1 MTLHKHTA
9 LFGLKWDPFSPDVP
23 IEALYM
29 PPRVEHFF
37 FRAEQQ
43 ARQGGFILIT
53 GENGNGKTTALRQL
67 RQRLSTASDLVTA
80 VLNRPQSDLADFYR
94 ELGDLFEVP
103 LRPHN
108 RWGGFKALRERW
120 LSHLETTL
128 WRPVLFVDETQEMPS
143 CVLSE
148 LRLISTTN
156 LDSRAI
162 LTVVLCGDT
171 RLTQRF
177 RDPDLVPLASR
188 IRVRLVQEPATPK
201 ELQDC
206 LQHLLAQAG
215 NPHLMTAGLMTT
227 LCEHALGNYR
237 VLANMGAELLAAG
250 ARAEV
255 SQIDEKLFLEVFGP
269 ASRERGRGRGQSTAP
284 NPNPRS

>member
-1 MTLHKHTA
+1 MSLHKHTA

-23 IEALYM
+23 TEALFT

-43 ARQGGFILIT
+43 ARQGGFIAIT
-53 GENGNGKTTALRQL
+53 GDNGNGKSTVLRQL
-67 RQRLSTASDLVTA
+67 YQRLGLVSDLVTG
-80 VLNRPQSDLADFYR
+80 VLTRPQSDLADFYR
-94 ELGDLFEVP
+94 EMGDVFDVP

-108 RWGGFKALRERW
+108 RWAGYRALREKW
-120 LSHLETTL
+120 LTHQGATL
-128 WRPVLFVDETQEMPS
+128 WRPVLFVDEAQQMPAS
-143 CVLSE
+143 VLSE
-148 LRLISTTN
+148 LRLISSTN
-156 LDSRAI
+156 LDSRAA
-162 LTVVLCGDT
+162 LTVVLCGDS

-177 RDPDLVPLASR
+177 REAELLPLASR
-188 IRVRLVQEPATPK
+188 IRVRLVQEAATPK
-201 ELQDC
+201 ELHDC
-206 LQHLLAQAG
+206 LGHLLDQAG

-255 SQIDEKLFLEVFGP
+255 SQLDEKLFLEVFGP
-269 ASRERGRGRGQSTAP
+269 ASREKGRARGGQSAAP
-284 NPNPRS
+284 SARP

>member
-9 LFGLKWDPFSPDVP
+9 LYGLKWDPFSPDIP
-23 IEALYM
+23 IEALYT

-37 FRAEQQ
+37 FRAEHQ
-43 ARQGGFILIT
+43 ARQGGFVLIT
-53 GENGNGKTTALRQL
+53 GENGNGKSTVLRQL
-67 RQRLSTASDLVTA
+67 QKRLGSASDLVTA
-80 VLNRPQSDLADFYR
+80 VLSRPSSILADFYR

-103 LRPHN
+103 LHPHN
-108 RWGGFKALRERW
+108 RWAGFKALRERW
-120 LSHLETTL
+120 RAHLETSL
-128 WRPVLFVDETQEMPS
+128 WRPVLFIDEAQQMPS
-143 CVLSE
+143 AVLSE
-148 LRLISTTN
+148 LRLISSTN
-156 LDSRAI
+156 LDSRSI

-177 RDPDLVPLASR
+177 READLIPLASR

-201 ELQDC
+201 DLHDC

-215 NPHLMTAGLMTT
+215 NPQLMTPGLMTT

-237 VLANMGAELLAAG
+237 VLANMGADLLAAG

-255 SQIDEKLFLEVFGP
+255 SQLDEKLFLEVFGP
-269 ASRERGRGRGQSTAP
+269 AARDKGRAARPQSATP
-284 NPNPRS
+284 VHP

>member
-1 MTLHKHTA
+1 MTPHKHIA
-9 LFGLKWDPFSPDVP
+9 LFGLKWDPFSTDVP
-23 IEALYM
+23 SEALYT

-53 GENGNGKTTALRQL
+53 GDNGSGKSTILRQL
-67 RQRLSTASDLVTA
+67 QRRLSATTDLVTTE
-80 VLNRPQSDLADFYR
+80 LTRPQSALADFYR
-94 ELGDLFEVP
+94 ELGEGFDVP

-108 RWGGFKALRERW
+108 RWAGFRALREKW
-120 LSHLETTL
+120 LAHCEATL
-128 WRPVLFVDETQEMPS
+128 WRPVIFLDEAQEMPTA
-143 CVLSE
+143 VLSE
-148 LRLISTTN
+148 LRLISSTN
-156 LDSRAI
+156 MDSRAV

-177 RDPDLVPLASR
+177 REPDLIPLASR

-201 ELQDC
+201 ELLDC
-206 LQHLLAQAG
+206 LQHLLSQAG
-215 NPHLMTAGLMTT
+215 NPRLMTAGLMQT

-237 VLANMGAELLAAG
+237 VLANMGADLLAAG

-255 SQIDEKLFLEVFGP
+255 SQLDEKLFLEVFGP
-269 ASRERGRGRGQSTAP
+269 PARERGRTRAANTNAHP
-284 NPNPRS
+284 

>member
-1 MTLHKHTA
+1 MSLHKHTA

-23 IEALYM
+23 TEALFT

-43 ARQGGFILIT
+43 ARQGGFIAIT
-53 GENGNGKTTALRQL
+53 GDNGNGKSTVLRQL
-67 RQRLSTASDLVTA
+67 YQRLGLVSDLVTG
-80 VLNRPQSDLADFYR
+80 VLTRPQSDLADFYR
-94 ELGDLFEVP
+94 EMGDVFDVP

-108 RWGGFKALRERW
+108 RWAGYRALREKW
-120 LSHLETTL
+120 LTHQGATL
-128 WRPVLFVDETQEMPS
+128 WRPVLFVDEAQQMPS

-148 LRLISTTN
+148 LRLISSTN
-156 LDSRAI
+156 LDSRAA
-162 LTVVLCGDT
+162 LTVVLCGDS

-177 RDPDLVPLASR
+177 REAELIPLASR
-188 IRVRLVQEPATPK
+188 IRVRLVQEAATPK
-201 ELQDC
+201 ELLDC
-206 LQHLLAQAG
+206 LGHLLDQAG

-255 SQIDEKLFLEVFGP
+255 SQLDEKLFLEVFGP
-269 ASRERGRGRGQSTAP
+269 ASREKGRARGQSAVP
-284 NPNPRS
+284 SARP